1 MLKYRNLKK
10 TAAALLTACL
20 ISTTICSCGG
30 TAGTTD
36 TESADTSD
44 VEKADIPYTEKEIPV
59 FREKLT
65 DEKVPLRFYED
76 QPNVPYMGIAA
87 YYTMMIPNAEMTV
100 ERYEDGSYF
109 LYHENGNA
117 VIDINEETM
126 SSDNISDF
134 TNLMPLMQEGMP
146 NVSLDGAPYLRFS
159 SMSCDPKR
167 ANVTYEF
174 ADYSIDLHGGET
186 DVFFPLATLS
196 DMFADQAYHII
207 AILVSIYR
215 FGWRNLANE
224 NS

>member
-1 MLKYRNLKK
+1 
-10 TAAALLTACL
+10 
-20 ISTTICSCGG
+20 
-30 TAGTTD
+30 
-36 TESADTSD
+36 
-44 VEKADIPYTEKEIPV
+44 
-59 FREKLT
+59 
-65 DEKVPLRFYED
+65 
-76 QPNVPYMGIAA
+76 
-87 YYTMMIPNAEMTV
+87 MMIPNAEMTV